1 MARVKRFIRE
11 PGKVVKVQIQE
22 YDSNV
27 LMSSSTIYLFLTP
40 TQEVMKMPELA
51 RNKSDP
57 QRICIVGPCV
67 AQPIVSPT
75 S

>member
-1 MARVKRFIRE
+1 MARVKRSIRE
-11 PGKVVKVQIQE
+11 PGRVVEVQIQE
-22 YDSNV
+22 CDSNV

-57 QRICIVGPCV
+57 QRYALWALVLHNPV
-67 AQPIVSPT
+67 AL
-75 S
+75 